1 MSSRTTTS
9 RAQIQTGARLIGLV
23 LLLIGVLG
31 FVPGITQNVTGLRF
45 ATDASTA
52 HLFGIIQISVLHN
65 LLHLGTGVAGLLC
78 ARTPLAARNY
88 LLGTG
93 LGYLAVFLYGIE
105 VASRPPLDFLPID
118 DPGNALHV
126 AVAAT
131 MIACSVLLDCGPR
144 WATVVRQGKAEI

>member
-1 MSSRTTTS
+1 MSRRTTPSRT
-9 RAQIQTGARLIGLV
+9 QIQTGAGLIGLV

-31 FVPGITQNVTGLRF
+31 FVPGITQNFTGLKI

-52 HLFGIIQISVLHN
+52 HLFGIMQTSVLHN
-65 LLHLGTGVAGLLC
+65 LLHLGTGVAGLIC

-88 LLGTG
+88 LLCAGV
-93 LGYLAVFLYGIE
+93 GYLEVFLYGID
-105 VASRPPLDFLPID
+105 VSGRPSLDLIAVD

-126 AVAAT
+126 AVATT

-144 WATVVRQGKAEI
+144 WATVIQQGKAEI